1 MPYSQTSLGGLK
13 SKKKVT
19 SAKKRKRSVG
29 RGGRIAGTAKGTI
42 PKLALKRQKK
52 GWKTQWKPITR

>member
-13 SKKKVT
+13 PKKKVK
-19 SAKKRKRSVG
+19 SAKKRQVSVG

-42 PKLALKRQKK
+42 KRKKPK
-52 GWKTQWKPITR
+52 GG